1 MWIHQDT
8 SRYNVSIGYIADT
21 SWIHANTCIP
31 YSENHERSGALR
43 LRLPEASEAAAGAAA
58 EAWAPLDGLGLSWL
72 PFLGAVGLPPVAFFF
87 FLRKDWDLNRK
98 HKKITP
104 HHIKAWQSILAG
116 EWPNCIKDFD
126 EFRTACMS
134 FHVVSDEDPDH
145 PVPECEGNPCRFTC
159 SCKGFKGVGICSHV
173 LCINHKLKE
182 YNVRYLLLPGLGK
195 PDKKG
200 KGGQGKRLPA
210 LEKHNVESGS
220 SDDEELIEL
229 MKGFAGK

>member
-1 MWIHQDT
+1 MDT
-8 SRYNVSIGYIADT
+8 HVY
-21 SWIHANTCIP
+21 
-31 YSENHERSGALR
+31 
-43 LRLPEASEAAAGAAA
+43 A
-58 EAWAPLDGLGLSWL
+58 EGTEGDI
-72 PFLGAVGLPPVAFFF
+72 VFF

-98 HKKITP
+98 YKKITP
-104 HHIKAWQSILAG
+104 SHIKAWQSILAG

-195 PDKKG
+195 PDKKQKAG
-200 KGGQGKRLPA
+200 RKARLPA